1 MLSSL
6 RTGLRKF
13 VSRFWLYILNWILLV
28 DLIGNTLLGGDPR
41 ETLSSRMGKQMQE
54 GDCVLC
60 GWICYLLDRLDPD
73 HCQASID
80 PHRGDGSGPRDRN
93 VWN

>member
-6 RTGLRKF
+6 RTGLRQT
-13 VSRFWLYILNWILLV
+13 WLYVLNWILLV
-28 DLIGNTLLGGDPR
+28 DLVANCLLGGDPR
-41 ETLSSRMGKQMQE
+41 ETLSSRMGKQLQE
-54 GDCVLC
+54 GDCKLC
-60 GWICYLLDRLDPD
+60 GWICYVLDRLDPD

-80 PHRGDGSGPRDRN
+80 PHRGDGSGAERDRN